1 MKICCFFTNDRNVCA
16 CLDTSVVALRAP
28 PRQAHTNQ
36 PNELNPKRRE
46 IGRHA
51 DPLVPARFSPVAL
64 FSDLHIFVYDIFFAC
79 AIVSGEALPISS
91 PSCHI
96 LKPRAISKRISLLVS
111 SLILHI
117 TSSPFISLSM
127 KRYKPLE

>member
-1 MKICCFFTNDRNVCA
+1 MMKICNFFTNDRNVCA

-51 DPLVPARFSPVAL
+51 DPLVPARFFPVAL
-64 FSDLHIFVYDIFFAC
+64 FGFAHLLAVRVC
-79 AIVSGEALPISS
+79 IGIRFSWL
-91 PSCHI
+91 I
-96 LKPRAISKRISLLVS
+96 LSNISLKASAIGTAIAYVFAS
-111 SLILHI
+111 SY
-117 TSSPFISLSM
+117 PKISL
-127 KRYKPLE
+127 